1 MTTSLIETS
10 EGKVEYTSLGNG
22 RPMLIIVGGHTNC
35 KETIFHKGL
44 DPDKF
49 RFITPSR
56 PGYGLTPLTEQNK
69 TPKGTSDLFA
79 ALLDELNIQKAIV
92 VGISAGGLTALEIA
106 ANYPDR
112 VENLI
117 LMSALTK
124 KWLVETDKVYK
135 GAKRIFTP
143 KIEPITW
150 LFYRLFFRLC
160 PNLMTRTMFKQLST
174 FRPVQFTKHEFQE
187 LKQMSLIMRSYK
199 GFDND
204 LDQTIDQETLKTIEC
219 PTLILHSEND
229 NSVDISHAQNA
240 KDKIKDSK
248 LVTFNN
254 HWGHL
259 LWLGTDY
266 DPILKVLKQQIE
278 HTTTATEKTTPLPKS
293 LGLRN

>member
-1 MTTSLIETS
+1 MTTSQIETS
-10 EGKVEYTSLGNG
+10 QGKVEYSLLGNG
-22 RPMLIIVGGHTNC
+22 RPMLIVVGGHTNC

-49 RFITPSR
+49 CFVTPSR
-56 PGYGLTPLTEQNK
+56 PGYGLTPLTDQNK
-69 TPKGTSDLFA
+69 TPKGTSDLFVT
-79 ALLDELNIQKAIV
+79 LLDELKIGKIIV

-124 KWLVETDKVYK
+124 KWFIKTDRVYK
-135 GAKRIFTP
+135 GAKKIFAP

-150 LFYRLFFRLC
+150 FFYRLFFRLF
-160 PNLMTRTMFKQLST
+160 PNLMTKTMFKQIST
-174 FRPVQFTKHEFQE
+174 FRPVQFTKDEFQE
-187 LKQMSLIMRSYK
+187 LKRMTLIMRSYQ

-204 LDQTIDQETLKTIEC
+204 LDQNIDQKILKAIKC

-240 KDKIKDSK
+240 KDKIENSK

-259 LWLGTDY
+259 LWLGTGY
-266 DPILKVLKQQIE
+266 NPILKELKQQIQI
-278 HTTTATEKTTPLPKS
+278 TTTT
-293 LGLRN
+293 

>member
-1 MTTSLIETS
+1 MTTSQIETS
-10 EGKVEYTSLGNG
+10 KGKVEYTSLGNG
-22 RPMLIIVGGHTNC
+22 RPVLIVVGGHTNC

-44 DPDKF
+44 DPGKF

-56 PGYGLTPLTEQNK
+56 PGYGLTPLTDQNK
-69 TPKGTSDLFA
+69 KPKGTSDLFV
-79 ALLDELNIQKAIV
+79 ALLDELNIQKTIV

-124 KWLVETDKVYK
+124 KWFVKTDKVYK
-135 GAKRIFTP
+135 GAKWIFSP
-143 KIEPITW
+143 KIEAITW
-150 LFYRLFFRLC
+150 FSYRLFFRIF
-160 PNLMTRTMFKQLST
+160 PKLMTNIMFRQLST
-174 FRPVQFTKHEFQE
+174 FRPVEFTSDEYQE
-187 LKQMSLIMRSYK
+187 LKQMTLIMRSYR

-204 LDQTIDQETLKTIEC
+204 LDQNIDQRILKTIES

-229 NSVDISHAQNA
+229 NQVDISHARNA
-240 KDKIKDSK
+240 KDNIKNSK
-248 LVTFNN
+248 LATFNN

-266 DPILKVLKQQIE
+266 DPILKELKQQIE
-278 HTTTATEKTTPLPKS
+278 HQTAGK
-293 LGLRN
+293 

>member
-1 MTTSLIETS
+1 MITSQIETS
-10 EGKVEYTSLGNG
+10 KGKVEFTALGNG
-22 RPMLIIVGGHTNC
+22 RPMLIVVGGHTNC

-49 RFITPSR
+49 CFITPSR
-56 PGYGLTPLTEQNK
+56 PGYGLTPLTDQNK
-69 TPKGTSDLFA
+69 TPKGTAALLV
-79 ALLDELNIQKAIV
+79 ALLDELSIQKVIV

-124 KWLVETDKVYK
+124 KWFVETDKVYT
-135 GAKRIFTP
+135 GAKRIFAP
-143 KIEPITW
+143 KIERFTW
-150 LFYRLFFRLC
+150 FFYKLFFRLF
-160 PNLMTRTMFKQLST
+160 PNLMTKTMFKQLST
-174 FRPVQFTKHEFQE
+174 FRPVQFTRDEFQE
-187 LKQMSLIMRSYK
+187 LKQMTLIMRSYK

-204 LDQTIDQETLKTIEC
+204 LDQNIDQEIIKRINC

-240 KDKIKDSK
+240 RDKIKDSK

-259 LWLGTDY
+259 LWLGTGY
-266 DPILKVLKQQIE
+266 DPILKELKQQITGKLSQR
-278 HTTTATEKTTPLPKS
+278 HN
-293 LGLRN
+293 GQQN